1 VQYGSL
7 VTQSALERAAAAGQ
21 PWLWGAITVVLIVI
35 VTR

>member
-7 VTQSALERAAAAGQ
+7 VTQSALERAAAASQ